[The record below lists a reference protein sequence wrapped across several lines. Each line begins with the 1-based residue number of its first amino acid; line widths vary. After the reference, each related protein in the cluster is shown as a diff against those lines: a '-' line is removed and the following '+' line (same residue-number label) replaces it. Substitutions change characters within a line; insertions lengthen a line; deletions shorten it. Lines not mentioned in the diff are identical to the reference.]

1 MSGRGVGM
9 DVVKTNI
16 ELIGG
21 TVDIHSEQG
30 QGTTFTIKIPL
41 TLAIVAALIVSA
53 RDQRFAIPQVAVLE
67 LVRVKP
73 GSDHAIER
81 INGTPVLRLR
91 DRLLPI
97 VPISKVLGLP
107 GAEADAGDEG
117 FVVVTQVGRQ
127 RFGILVDGV
136 FHTEEIVVKPM
147 SSKLRHIQLFSGN
160 TILGDGAVVLII
172 DPNGVARMVGSGAA
186 DSRFNME
193 ESSEDETAEETENT
207 TLLVFRGGS
216 ESHKAV
222 PLSLVTRLEEIDA
235 SKIEWVGG
243 RALIQYRG
251 HLMPL
256 VTADPGITIKR
267 EGTQALVVFSDG
279 ERSMGLVVD
288 EIVDIVDDRL
298 EIELVDHRSDLVGS
312 AVIRGRATEVVNVGH
327 YLPLAYD
334 DWGRS
339 GASKTGQA
347 TRNILLVDD
356 SAFFR
361 DMLTPVLKAAGYK
374 VISAASAEQALDIL
388 GSGPRIDILITD
400 MEMPGRNGFNL
411 VEAVRGHASFADLPV
426 IALSS
431 GVSPEAIDQA
441 RRLKISEFVAK
452 FDRSGLVSALA
463 ETQPVLGEA
472 A

>member
-1 MSGRGVGM
+1 
-9 DVVKTNI
+9 
-16 ELIGG
+16 
-21 TVDIHSEQG
+21 
-30 QGTTFTIKIPL
+30 
-41 TLAIVAALIVSA
+41 
-53 RDQRFAIPQVAVLE
+53 
-67 LVRVKP
+67 
-73 GSDHAIER
+73 
-81 INGTPVLRLR
+81 
-91 DRLLPI
+91 
-97 VPISKVLGLP
+97 
-107 GAEADAGDEG
+107 
-117 FVVVTQVGRQ
+117 
-127 RFGILVDGV
+127 
-136 FHTEEIVVKPM
+136 M

-172 DPNGVARMVGSGAA
+172 DPNGVARTVGSGAG
-186 DSRFNME
+186 DSRFNAE
-193 ESSEDETAEETENT
+193 ESSEEETAEATENT

-243 RALIQYRG
+243 RPLIQYRG

-256 VTADPGITIKR
+256 VPADPGITIKR

-288 EIVDIVDDRL
+288 EIVDIVDDTL
-298 EIELVDHRSDLVGS
+298 NIELVDNRSDLVGS

-339 GASKTGQA
+339 GAPKGA
-347 TRNILLVDD
+347 NGTRHVLLVDD

-361 DMLTPVLKAAGYK
+361 EMLTPVLKAAGYK
-374 VISAASAEQALDIL
+374 VISAASAEQALEVL
-388 GSGPRIDILITD
+388 ASGPRIDVLITD
-400 MEMPGRNGFNL
+400 VEMPGRDGFNL
-411 VEAVRGHASFADLPV
+411 VEAVRGHGSFTDLPV

-441 RRLKISEFVAK
+441 RKLRISEFVAK

-463 ETQPVLGEA
+463 ETQPVLREA